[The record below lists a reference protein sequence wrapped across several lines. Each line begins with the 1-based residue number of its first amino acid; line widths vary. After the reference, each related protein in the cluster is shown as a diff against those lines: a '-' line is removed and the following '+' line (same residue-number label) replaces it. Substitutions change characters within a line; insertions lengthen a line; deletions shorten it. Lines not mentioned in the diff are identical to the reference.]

1 MCSHDDL
8 PHVLPNN
15 PMSGEEEAGLHAT
28 EHWPP
33 QCQCNPQPSPPVIKL
48 WLPVLSWL
56 ILCYLKDHTTTLFL
70 PQVPL
75 HSVTHVFCK
84 TCLIASKLN
93 TQANKTQHCENTIHI
108 YCMSNL
114 NSAIETQQ
122 SFVKISLWWQNDPH
136 LHHTNTLSDQQ
147 PHTSLLYMTYGWW
160 SSTGPE
166 QPNGN

>member
-1 MCSHDDL
+1 MICR
-8 PHVLPNN
+8 
-15 PMSGEEEAGLHAT
+15 MSCQII
-28 EHWPP
+28 
-33 QCQCNPQPSPPVIKL
+33 QCQARKKQVFMPPNIGLRSAIVILSPPLQWLSYDCPSYLSSSCVI
-48 WLPVLSWL
+48 
-56 ILCYLKDHTTTLFL
+56 LKT
-70 PQVPL
+70 
-75 HSVTHVFCK
+75 
-84 TCLIASKLN
+84 IR
-93 TQANKTQHCENTIHI
+93 QHCSYHSCHYRALHTFFAKLVSLRQNSTHKQIRHNTGKILFTS
-108 YCMSNL
+108 MSNL